1 MADSTA
7 SDSTNDETLYI
18 DTEEQDDT
26 TEVHPGSGTG
36 KTAALIPAQD
46 RGREEKVLL
55 GKRKK
60 KDSPPDKP
68 QLDSLEDSRNASGF
82 VSTDQQQQVISKKM
96 QKVLSEALKKEK
108 EKIPE
113 QLHQK
118 TEKMLQFCLYDSE
131 EADSVTLDVIRPL
144 IESMKRY
151 CISECLLIMSELK
164 KSDIETFG
172 EAVIN
177 LVDAVH
183 KDCVDYRRYKGS
195 FCREWREAV
204 RDLML
209 IASDENESEAQVS
222 QAPKKRAG
230 DVITKVAQKGEERS
244 KKKRSKRKRKR
255 KRARGSS
262 SVSVASVQFNYL
274 MPPAPLQDNRVVTLL
289 QPYRKGA
296 NEELRKQG
304 RSRTRFTL
312 SYDMQA
318 ELGLLDEPQFN
329 PRVMA
334 DSSGLRKFIDSL
346 GDTELKLLDDV
357 ELVKVS

>member
-7 SDSTNDETLYI
+7 SDSTKDEALFF
-18 DTEEQDDT
+18 DSEEQNEL
-26 TEVHPGSGTG
+26 TEVHPESGTG
-36 KTAALIPAQD
+36 KTASLIPAQY
-46 RGREEKVLL
+46 RGNENKVLL
-55 GKRKK
+55 GKRRKQE
-60 KDSPPDKP
+60 SPPDKP
-68 QLDSLEDSRNASGF
+68 HLDSLEDSRDASGF
-82 VSTDQQQQVISKKM
+82 ISTEQSQLVSEEM
-96 QKVLSEALKKEK
+96 QKVISEALQQEREK
-108 EKIPE
+108 FPE
-113 QLHQK
+113 QLHDA
-118 TEKMLQFCLYDSE
+118 TEKMLQYCLYDSE
-131 EADSVTLDVIRPL
+131 EADAVTLDVIRPL
-144 IESMKRY
+144 IASMKRF
-151 CISECLLIMSELK
+151 CVSECLLVMSELK
-164 KSDIETFG
+164 KADIEAFG
-172 EAVIN
+172 EAVIS

-183 KDCVDYRRYKGS
+183 KDCVEYRRYKGS

-209 IASDENESEAQVS
+209 IANDENDSEAEVV
-222 QAPKKRAG
+222 APQKKRAG
-230 DVITKVAQKGEERS
+230 DVKKKVAQEGEERT
-244 KKKRSKRKRKR
+244 KKKRSRRKRKR
-255 KRARGSS
+255 KRAGGTS

-296 NEELRKQG
+296 HDELRQG

-329 PRVMA
+329 PRVMT